1 MLHVRL
7 NVDGREYAI
16 PADETAET
24 IMRRITEQVRAGGGF
39 VEVVT
44 SAPRTVHI
52 LVSSG
57 TTLSI
62 EVVEDEDES
71 IPPDGRDVEPTQ
83 FEPSFLDPLDLI

>member
-7 NVDGREYAI
+7 NVDGRDYAI

-44 SAPRTVHI
+44 SAPRTVHVF
-52 LVSSG
+52 VSPGMS
-57 TTLSI
+57 LSI
-62 EVVEDEDES
+62 EIVEDDEPGS
-71 IPPDGRDVEPTQ
+71 SDERDMEPTQ
-83 FEPSFLDPLDLI
+83 LEPSFLDPLDLI